1 MAVTS
6 AAAFASSTTAG
17 YTVRTT
23 PTTSVLAG
31 ATDSL
36 ASPAIDTSVNS
47 IENKK
52 IVCGIDIKADFTDNP
67 AHFDYQL
74 SHNGTDWTADVQIS
88 SDGAPAMTAA
98 GGPYLHIL
106 DLADVYAPY
115 VRFVW
120 NTNGATLGTSG
131 TMQFFFAYK

>member
-1 MAVTS
+1 MATTS

-23 PTTSVLAG
+23 PTTSTLAG
-31 ATDSL
+31 ATDIIV
-36 ASPAIDTSVNS
+36 SPAIDTSVNG

-52 IVCGIDIKADFTDNP
+52 VVCGIDLKVNFTDNA

-74 SHNGTDWTADVQIS
+74 SHNGTDWTAVTQIS

-106 DLADVYAPY
+106 DLSNVFAPY
-115 VRFVW
+115 VRFSF
-120 NTNGATLGTSG
+120 NANGATVGTSG
-131 TMQFFFAYK
+131 TLQFLFAYK